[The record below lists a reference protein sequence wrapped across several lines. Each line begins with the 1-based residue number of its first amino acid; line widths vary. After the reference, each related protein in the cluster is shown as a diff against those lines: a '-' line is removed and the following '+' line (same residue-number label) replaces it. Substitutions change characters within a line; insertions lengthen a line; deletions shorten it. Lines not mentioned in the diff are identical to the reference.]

1 MNVEHERFQ
10 ESRWGDMCVSM
21 AAEATR
27 RCGQSYDLYVQ
38 MFSEL
43 VDLKVG
49 GLPADIRARAIAR
62 AERWDYLSAEGRAK
76 VQQELADGGYCSH
89 GLDRA
94 CCPVGCGDQ

>member
-1 MNVEHERFQ
+1 MNVEHEGFQ

-76 VQQELADGGYCSH
+76 VQQELAEGGYCSP